1 MRTDDFIRELCKATG
16 EEYSDVYIRGRRAGW
31 LEEADQ
37 LYPDAAISRK
47 NVARILHQYLL
58 RARGVADIGDISQ
71 AYKLKDLFD
80 CRVCANHVAQVYL
93 RGIMDAK
100 NLMKEGEFLWFD
112 LDGIDDKDTVIA
124 QINELAKVSDHD
136 VCNNVTS
143 VKVP

>member
-37 LYPDAAISRK
+37 LYPDAAVSRK
-47 NVARILHQYLL
+47 NVARILHQDLL
-58 RARGVADIGDISQ
+58 KVRNIPDIGDIYE

-80 CRVCANHVAQVYL
+80 CRICANHVAQVYL
-93 RGIMDAK
+93 RGLMDAK

-112 LDGIDDKDTVIA
+112 LDGVDEDAVVLSQIA
-124 QINELAKVSDHD
+124 EMEYVS
-136 VCNNVTS
+136 C
-143 VKVP
+143 KAL

>member
-1 MRTDDFIRELCKATG
+1 MRTDDFIRELCKVTG

-37 LYPDAAISRK
+37 LYPDAAVSRK

-58 RARGVADIGDISQ
+58 KVRSISDIGDISE

-80 CRVCANHVAQVYL
+80 CRICANHVAQVYL
-93 RGIMDAK
+93 RGLMDAK

-112 LDGIDDKDTVIA
+112 LDGVDEDAVVLSQIA
-124 QINELAKVSDHD
+124 EMEDISCKAL
-136 VCNNVTS
+136 
-143 VKVP
+143 

>member
-16 EEYSDVYIRGRRAGW
+16 EDYSDVYIRGRRAGW

-37 LYPDAAISRK
+37 LYPDAAIYRK

-58 RARGVADIGDISQ
+58 KVKNIPDIGDISE

-80 CRVCANHVAQVYL
+80 CRICANHVAQVYL
-93 RGIMDAK
+93 RGLMSAK

-112 LDGIDDKDTVIA
+112 LDGVDEDAVVLSQIAEMKD
-124 QINELAKVSDHD
+124 VS
-136 VCNNVTS
+136 C
-143 VKVP
+143 KAL

>member
-1 MRTDDFIRELCKATG
+1 MRTDDFIRELCKVTG

-37 LYPDAAISRK
+37 LYPDAAVSRK

-58 RARGVADIGDISQ
+58 KVRNISDIGDISE

-80 CRVCANHVAQVYL
+80 CRICANHVAQVYL

-112 LDGIDDKDTVIA
+112 LDGVDEDAVVLSQIA
-124 QINELAKVSDHD
+124 EMEDISCKAL
-136 VCNNVTS
+136 
-143 VKVP
+143 

>member
-1 MRTDDFIRELCKATG
+1 MRTDDFIRELCKVTG

-58 RARGVADIGDISQ
+58 KVRNIPDIGDISE

-80 CRVCANHVAQVYL
+80 CRICANHVAQVYL
-93 RGIMDAK
+93 RGLMDAK

-112 LDGIDDKDTVIA
+112 LDGVDEDAVVLSQIAEMKD
-124 QINELAKVSDHD
+124 VS
-136 VCNNVTS
+136 C
-143 VKVP
+143 KAL

>member
-16 EEYSDVYIRGRRAGW
+16 EEYQDVYIRGRRAGW

-58 RARGVADIGDISQ
+58 KVRNIPDIGDISE

-80 CRVCANHVAQVYL
+80 CRICANHVAQVYL
-93 RGIMDAK
+93 RGLMDAK

-112 LDGIDDKDTVIA
+112 LDGVDEDAVVLSQIAEMKD
-124 QINELAKVSDHD
+124 VS
-136 VCNNVTS
+136 C
-143 VKVP
+143 KAL

>member
-16 EEYSDVYIRGRRAGW
+16 EEYSDVFIRGRRAGW

-37 LYPDAAISRK
+37 LYPDAAVSRK

-58 RARGVADIGDISQ
+58 KVRNISDIGDISE

-80 CRVCANHVAQVYL
+80 CRICANHVAQVYL

-112 LDGIDDKDTVIA
+112 LDGVDEDAVVLSQIAEMKDISCKA
-124 QINELAKVSDHD
+124 L
-136 VCNNVTS
+136 
-143 VKVP
+143 

>member
-16 EEYSDVYIRGRRAGW
+16 EEYQDVYIRGRRAGW
-31 LEEADQ
+31 LEEEDE

-58 RARGVADIGDISQ
+58 KVRNIPDIGDISE

-80 CRVCANHVAQVYL
+80 CRICANHVAQVYL
-93 RGIMDAK
+93 RGLMDAK

-112 LDGIDDKDTVIA
+112 LDGVDEDAVVLSQIAEMKDISCKA
-124 QINELAKVSDHD
+124 L
-136 VCNNVTS
+136 
-143 VKVP
+143 

>member
-1 MRTDDFIRELCKATG
+1 MRTDDFIRELCKVTG
-16 EEYSDVYIRGRRAGW
+16 EEYSDVYTRGRRAGW

-58 RARGVADIGDISQ
+58 KVRNIPDIGDISE

-80 CRVCANHVAQVYL
+80 CRICANHVAQVYL
-93 RGIMDAK
+93 RGLMDAK

-112 LDGIDDKDTVIA
+112 LEGTDEALKICTQLA
-124 QINELAKVSDHD
+124 RMNEI
-136 VCNNVTS
+136 C
-143 VKVP
+143 

>member
-58 RARGVADIGDISQ
+58 KVRNIPDIGDIYE

-80 CRVCANHVAQVYL
+80 CRICANHVAQVYL
-93 RGIMDAK
+93 RGLMDAK

-112 LDGIDDKDTVIA
+112 LDGVDEDAVVLSQIAEMKD
-124 QINELAKVSDHD
+124 VS
-136 VCNNVTS
+136 C
-143 VKVP
+143 KAL

>member
-37 LYPDAAISRK
+37 LYPDAAVSRK

-58 RARGVADIGDISQ
+58 KVRNISDIGDISE

-80 CRVCANHVAQVYL
+80 CRICANHVAQVYL

-112 LDGIDDKDTVIA
+112 LDGVDEDAVVLSQIA
-124 QINELAKVSDHD
+124 EMEDISCKAL
-136 VCNNVTS
+136 
-143 VKVP
+143 

>member
-37 LYPDAAISRK
+37 LYPDRDISRK

-58 RARGVADIGDISQ
+58 KVKNIPDIGDISE

-93 RGIMDAK
+93 RGLMDAK
-100 NLMKEGEFLWFD
+100 NLIQEGEFLWFD
-112 LDGIDDKDTVIA
+112 LDGVDEDAVVLSQIAEMKDLSCKT
-124 QINELAKVSDHD
+124 L
-136 VCNNVTS
+136 
-143 VKVP
+143 

>member
-1 MRTDDFIRELCKATG
+1 MRTDDFIRELCKVTG
-16 EEYSDVYIRGRRAGW
+16 EEYSDVYIKGRRAGW

-58 RARGVADIGDISQ
+58 KVRNISDIGDISE

-93 RGIMDAK
+93 RGLMDAK

-112 LDGIDDKDTVIA
+112 LDGVDEDAVVLSQIAEMKDISCKA
-124 QINELAKVSDHD
+124 L
-136 VCNNVTS
+136 
-143 VKVP
+143 

>member
-58 RARGVADIGDISQ
+58 KVRNIPDIGDISE

-80 CRVCANHVAQVYL
+80 CRICANHVAQVYL
-93 RGIMDAK
+93 RGLMDAK

-112 LDGIDDKDTVIA
+112 LDGVDEDAVVLSQIAEMKD
-124 QINELAKVSDHD
+124 VS
-136 VCNNVTS
+136 C
-143 VKVP
+143 KAL

>member
-58 RARGVADIGDISQ
+58 KVRNIPDICDISE

-80 CRVCANHVAQVYL
+80 CRICANHVAQVYL
-93 RGIMDAK
+93 RGFMDAK

-112 LDGIDDKDTVIA
+112 LDGVDEDAVVLSQIAEMKD
-124 QINELAKVSDHD
+124 VS
-136 VCNNVTS
+136 C
-143 VKVP
+143 KAL

>member
-1 MRTDDFIRELCKATG
+1 M
-16 EEYSDVYIRGRRAGW
+16 
-31 LEEADQ
+31 
-37 LYPDAAISRK
+37 
-47 NVARILHQYLL
+47 
-58 RARGVADIGDISQ
+58 ADIGDISQ

-100 NLMKEGEFLWFD
+100 NLMKEGEFLCFD
-112 LDGIDDKDTVIA
+112 LDCIDDKDTVIA

>member
-1 MRTDDFIRELCKATG
+1 MRTDDFISELCKVTG

-58 RARGVADIGDISQ
+58 KVRNIPDIGDISE

-80 CRVCANHVAQVYL
+80 CRICANHVAQVYL
-93 RGIMDAK
+93 RGLMDAK

-112 LDGIDDKDTVIA
+112 LDGVDEDAVVLSQIAEMKD
-124 QINELAKVSDHD
+124 VS
-136 VCNNVTS
+136 C
-143 VKVP
+143 KAL

>member
-37 LYPDAAISRK
+37 LYPDAAVSRK

-58 RARGVADIGDISQ
+58 KVRNISDIGDISE

-80 CRVCANHVAQVYL
+80 CRICANHVAQVYL

-112 LDGIDDKDTVIA
+112 LDGVDEDAVVLSQIAEMKDISCKA
-124 QINELAKVSDHD
+124 L
-136 VCNNVTS
+136 
-143 VKVP
+143 

>member
-58 RARGVADIGDISQ
+58 KVRNISDIGDISE

-93 RGIMDAK
+93 RGLMDAK

-112 LDGIDDKDTVIA
+112 LDGVDEDAVVLSQIAEMKDISCKA
-124 QINELAKVSDHD
+124 L
-136 VCNNVTS
+136 
-143 VKVP
+143 

>member
-58 RARGVADIGDISQ
+58 KVRNISDIGDISE

-80 CRVCANHVAQVYL
+80 CRICANHVAQVYL

-112 LDGIDDKDTVIA
+112 LDGVDEDAVVLSQIA
-124 QINELAKVSDHD
+124 EMEYISCKSL
-136 VCNNVTS
+136 
-143 VKVP
+143 

>member
-58 RARGVADIGDISQ
+58 KVRNIPDIGDISE

-80 CRVCANHVAQVYL
+80 CRICANHVAQVYL
-93 RGIMDAK
+93 RGLMDAK

-112 LDGIDDKDTVIA
+112 LDGVDEDAVVLSQIAEMKDVSC
-124 QINELAKVSDHD
+124 KVL
-136 VCNNVTS
+136 
-143 VKVP
+143 

>member
-58 RARGVADIGDISQ
+58 KVRNIPDIGDISE

-80 CRVCANHVAQVYL
+80 CRICANHVAQVYL
-93 RGIMDAK
+93 RGLMDAK
-100 NLMKEGEFLWFD
+100 NLMKKGEFLWFD
-112 LDGIDDKDTVIA
+112 LDGVDEDAVVLSQIAEMKDVSC
-124 QINELAKVSDHD
+124 KVL
-136 VCNNVTS
+136 
-143 VKVP
+143 

>member
-16 EEYSDVYIRGRRAGW
+16 EDYSDVYIRGRRAGW

-47 NVARILHQYLL
+47 NVARILHLYLL
-58 RARGVADIGDISQ
+58 KVRNIPDICDIPE

-80 CRVCANHVAQVYL
+80 CRICANHVAQVYL
-93 RGIMDAK
+93 RGLMSAK

-112 LDGIDDKDTVIA
+112 LDGVDEDAVVLSQIAEMKD
-124 QINELAKVSDHD
+124 VS
-136 VCNNVTS
+136 C
-143 VKVP
+143 KAL